1 MILKVERQFRDKY
14 TKELHKV
21 DETFEVSKE
30 RAEELLADPRG
41 LVSEAEEQPKAK
53 AKKTKK

>member
-21 DETFEVSKE
+21 DETFEASKE
-30 RAEELLADPRG
+30 RAEELLTDPRG